1 MSTRIDDSNQAAAGA
16 PEGLAP
22 KAKAKGLRTS
32 LRAGDNPGMG
42 PYNGDL
48 VCITRQDGKT
58 IIACYY
64 D

>member
-1 MSTRIDDSNQAAAGA
+1 MSNFVDKLHNAPAGSRA
-16 PEGLAP
+16 ECAP
-22 KAKAKGLRTS
+22 KAKAKGLRTRV
-32 LRAGDNPGMG
+32 RAGDNPGMG

-58 IIACYY
+58 IMACYY

>member
-1 MSTRIDDSNQAAAGA
+1 MSNFVDKLRNATAGSHAARA
-16 PEGLAP
+16 P
-22 KAKAKGLRTS
+22 KAKGLRTHV
-32 LRAGDNPGMG
+32 RAGDNPGMG

-58 IIACYY
+58 IMACYY